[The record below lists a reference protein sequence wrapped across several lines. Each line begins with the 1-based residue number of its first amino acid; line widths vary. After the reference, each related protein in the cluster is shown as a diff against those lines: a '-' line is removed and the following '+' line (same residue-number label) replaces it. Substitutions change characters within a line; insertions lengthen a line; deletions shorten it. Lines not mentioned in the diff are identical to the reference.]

1 MVLLLNQP
9 YYHPLSH
16 ALSPAEPT
24 RVRARC
30 RPAVPAG
37 STPVLSRSK
46 SRKVF
51 PQSCHP
57 IRHKPVS
64 KSWPRA
70 VVPFPDSQPPTG
82 VIRRTSFWRC
92 PLYYNWERVFCRGV
106 GLWLA
111 WLGFVNQ
118 IESGVR
124 LECSMTKDQPL
135 ILPSVGRVQGQGT
148 WQKHVTPFMW
158 SMSIYI
164 YMYY

>member
-1 MVLLLNQP
+1 MCVRGADP
-9 YYHPLSH
+9 R
-16 ALSPAEPT
+16 SPRGPRLCCLDRSPE
-24 RVRARC
+24 RC
-30 RPAVPAG
+30 
-37 STPVLSRSK
+37 SRSRAIPYGT
-46 SRKVF
+46 S
-51 PQSCHP
+51 
-57 IRHKPVS
+57 PVS

-148 WQKHVTPFMW
+148 WQKTCHTLHVVDVH
-158 SMSIYI
+158 IYI
-164 YMYY
+164 YICIISDLKQKESR